1 MNALTALIER
11 VPKQPGGS
19 ICLTCK
25 VIQWITLYPI
35 KWEGLGPTA
44 RAGRAGLCCL
54 STRLHAGHAMA
65 VMYSAQW
72 GDYSRAEQTSKST
85 STADWCGQTKQ
96 GWQHRQQ
103 ATSPTLHSPPPQLCV
118 HITATAVCSRR
129 YSWLPQQITSRS
141 PLQVLSW
148 PIQSKQQDLIVF

>member
-25 VIQWITLYPI
+25 VIEWVTLYPI
-35 KWEGLGPTA
+35 KWEGPGPTA

-96 GWQHRQQ
+96 GWQQT
-103 ATSPTLHSPPPQLCV
+103 ASYLTHSPPPTALCTHYSHCSV
-118 HITATAVCSRR
+118 QQQVFLAATTDN
-129 YSWLPQQITSRS
+129 LRS